1 MHLSKESI
9 CFTKMTEQS
18 TSEISDLRDRVK
30 EFEPDKPVPD
40 QALLNIARPE
50 EAQKGIMGLSKMKL
64 GAVCATPIIIL
75 CVLYVIKPP
84 MVVDIEVDAEGNE
97 TKRLVPKKLI
107 GWSAA
112 LGVLGA
118 GAALGAMSYF
128 GK

>member
-1 MHLSKESI
+1 
-9 CFTKMTEQS
+9 MTEQN
-18 TSEISDLRDRVK
+18 TSELSDLRDRVK
-30 EFEPDKPVPD
+30 EFEPDKPEPD

-50 EAQKGIMGLSKMKL
+50 KAKQGIMMGLSKMKL
-64 GAVCATPIIIL
+64 GAVCATPIIVL